1 MKAEELNLETFIEL
15 IDNVYDEIFI
25 WDENYTC
32 IYANRACYR
41 HYGLQPADFIG
52 KSIYEWTTREKLWSP
67 SCVMNTFREK
77 KPIIQKQKTILGIDI
92 VTIAVPFFDAM
103 GNVKYIIQSVRDSDQ
118 FLFKELEPLHT
129 DEIIE
134 DSDSPISSEFIYRSK
149 KMKRLL
155 EYTLKIAKTDASIL
169 IMGETGTGKSYLAKY
184 IHQHSAR
191 ADKPFMS
198 INMASLSPS
207 IIETEFFG
215 YSGGAFTGARKN
227 GKKGIFEAANGGT
240 LFLDE
245 IGEFPYDLQAK
256 FLHVLQEEEFI
267 PVGETKPVKLDIRFI
282 CATNC
287 DLERMI
293 EAGKF
298 RRDLYH
304 RISLM
309 EVTIPPLRERKEDI
323 SVFAAH
329 FLNSFNTKYHKC
341 VRLSEDVTKIF
352 QNYLWTG
359 NIRELSN
366 VIERAVIIAENDCIT
381 VENLP
386 EAFFLVDNLNSSGKE
401 DESQSCLNS
410 EAEQAYRTDDTYQT
424 ALERWEEKMV
434 REAYEANP
442 SSRKLAKALNVS
454 QSKANNLLRKYIRHE
469 KTDF

>member
-25 WDENYTC
+25 WDENYAC

-41 HYGLQPADFIG
+41 HYGLQPEDFIG
-52 KSIYEWTTREKLWSP
+52 KSIHEWTTREKLWSP
-67 SCVMNTFREK
+67 SCVINTFREK

-129 DEIIE
+129 DEIME

-149 KMKRLL
+149 KMKQLL
-155 EYTLKIAKTDASIL
+155 DYTLKIARTDASIL

-184 IHQHSAR
+184 IHQHSSR

-341 VRLSEDVTKIF
+341 TRLSEDVTRIF

-366 VIERAVIIAENDCIT
+366 VIERAVIIAENDCIM

-386 EAFFLVDNLNSSGKE
+386 EAFFSVDNMNLSGKG
-401 DESQSCLNS
+401 DVSQSCQNS
-410 EAEQAYRTDDTYQT
+410 EGEQNYRRDDTYQT

-454 QSKANNLLRKYIRHE
+454 QSKANNLIRKYIRHE